1 MASKTG
7 IKWASEMVSQQP
19 TTCHCVSVSTA
30 FDVVEPRAR
39 RGVALMHRVDPQVAG
54 LAARVGLAP
63 LADAHPTAAGLGV
76 MDVVLTIGRGPPQV
90 VDVGRPRSRLTVGR
104 RPCCKRC
111 IPATGCDAPPGPR
124 ALRGRRRPLPARRCR
139 RPCSGSGKRRRR
151 GWLTRTA
158 PLWRYCRIRRV
169 ICGRLR
175 PLSWAR

>member
-19 TTCHCVSVSTA
+19 TTCPRERIDGV
-30 FDVVEPRAR
+30 DVVEPRAR

-90 VDVGRPRSRLTVGR
+90 VDVGCR
-104 RPCCKRC
+104 
-111 IPATGCDAPPGPR
+111 D
-124 ALRGRRRPLPARRCR
+124 RG
-139 RPCSGSGKRRRR
+139 
-151 GWLTRTA
+151 
-158 PLWRYCRIRRV
+158 
-169 ICGRLR
+169 
-175 PLSWAR
+175 